1 MANAITL
8 REACRFCGA
17 WEGVIVVVNGQNVV
31 RCESCSR
38 FQYNAPKTETG
49 EKPRT
54 IESAHAGIK
63 PSVRMRILERAT
75 GRCELCGSDKNLH
88 VGHLVSVQDGMDLG
102 LSDRELNSD
111 ANLAAMCEACNLGL
125 GSLSITPRLYV
136 ALLRRRM
143 L

>member
-1 MANAITL
+1 MDILL
-8 REACRFCGA
+8 RIACQHCG
-17 WEGVIVVVNGQNVV
+17 GTGGMVSVVNGQNVV
-31 RCESCSR
+31 RCGDCSR

-75 GRCELCGSDKNLH
+75 GRCEICGSDKNLH